1 MKRVSFLTVA
11 FTIAL
16 TIMAQGTLEDYKRAY
31 SIGSKYAGKTSNA
44 IIQHQF
50 AINDEVGKKMWFT
63 TSERDGIKY
72 YIIDLKTNKK
82 ESLFDTNKLASQ
94 MSNQLGKT
102 VEARYIQNTTLYQT
116 DNGNLGVK
124 FIANGYNW
132 S

>member
-1 MKRVSFLTVA
+1 
-11 FTIAL
+11 
-16 TIMAQGTLEDYKRAY
+16 MAQGTLEDYKRAY